1 MVRRITAMAT
11 SALAVLVMAVAI
23 FIVLLS
29 IGIVSRPASES
40 FDFGG

>member
-11 SALAVLVMAVAI
+11 SAIAVVVIAAAI
-23 FIVLLS
+23 FITLVN

>member
-1 MVRRITAMAT
+1 MVSRITAMAT
-11 SALAVLVMAVAI
+11 RAIAVLVIAVAI
-23 FIVLLS
+23 FITLVS